1 MFYGNE
7 SFKELLSVQLQHTT
21 GNDCLEDVWDGRVWK
36 LFKCDN
42 RGVEKCFFSDLYHVA
57 LILNIDWFKPFKHSE
72 YKVGGIYMNVLNLP
86 RTERYKTKWTML
98 IGLIPGPTEPKNN
111 INSYLKPLVDDLN
124 ELWSGV
130 LLETN
135 GNMMRAALIAVS
147 CDLPAARKVSQFLG
161 HKANKGCS
169 RCEFEAQRE
178 NGNVTGRMSYFT
190 TKEVIHRVNN
200 NV

>member
-7 SFKELLSVQLQHTT
+7 SFKELLSIQLQHTT

-36 LFKCDN
+36 SFKCDN

-57 LILNIDWFKPFKHSE
+57 LILNIDWFKPFKYSE

-98 IGLIPGPTEPKNN
+98 IGLIPGPTELKNN

-130 LLETN
+130 LLD
-135 GNMMRAALIAVS
+135 GNMMLAALIAVS

-190 TKEVIHRVNN
+190 TQEVIPRVNN